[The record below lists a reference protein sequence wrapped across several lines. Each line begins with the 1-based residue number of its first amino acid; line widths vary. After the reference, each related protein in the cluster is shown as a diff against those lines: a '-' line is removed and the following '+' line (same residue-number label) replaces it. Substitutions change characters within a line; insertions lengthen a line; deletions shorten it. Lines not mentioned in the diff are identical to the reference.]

1 MELHDSPDGDPV
13 TNDLLISRQALKV
26 VQVPTSALFRQGD
39 TWAVYVIDGEL
50 ARLTTV
56 TIDHRTSRMA
66 EVLQGLSLGDEVIVH
81 PPDTLTDGTQV
92 KKRAVR

>member
-1 MELHDSPDGDPV
+1 M

-39 TWAVYVIDGEL
+39 TWAVYVIVGEL